1 MDLDDNDSRVENSR
15 EEHLENFV
23 KKPIV
28 IIKLISIVCSI
39 IVFAGISSQGW
50 TYHQD
55 KKIEI
60 CIINESYSTCQIA
73 TTVGILAFVIALC
86 NFLWRVIYG
95 WGAIFDKLAC
105 ILVGEFYLEQ
115 LPSDD
120 NRKQFVMADLV
131 FSAFFSFMFL
141 VSFSTMCSQ
150 WGKSQEPRGHY
161 GKDNVQAAIAFSFF
175 SVLSWALS
183 SLMAFRRIQGHF
195 DINAEEGLLSG
206 SQNQSSNGF
215 GAVNHNSGNGGGYQ
229 DIGGYVGDAEA
240 QFRHQQVQSPFSQQS
255 VDPGYQQMKY

>member
-39 IVFAGISSQGW
+39 IVFAGISSEGW

-73 TTVGILAFVIALC
+73 TTVGILAFVIAL
-86 NFLWRVIYG
+86 
-95 WGAIFDKLAC
+95 C

-206 SQNQSSNGF
+206 NQNQSSNGF
-215 GAVNHNSGNGGGYQ
+215 GAMNHNSGIGGGYQ